1 MKNVNVINW
10 AVLAYLAAWSWVDG
24 FTMTAF
30 VLTVLVSFEAL
41 WKPFLHSTLA
51 VKIFG
56 ADTMAVVLGEQKSVT
71 SRH

>member
-1 MKNVNVINW
+1 MSNVTRINW
-10 AVLAYLAAWSWVDG
+10 VVLTYLAIWCWADG
-24 FTMTAF
+24 FITTAF
-30 VLTVLVSFEAL
+30 ALATLVSFEAL

-51 VKIFG
+51 VKLFG